1 MTLAAIFVITIFYAS
16 SPAAAATHQSAAQ
29 SAAPATQTSDSA
41 PAQNPPGPSETT
53 PAATAPTKTSAGKSS
68 TTSANRPRH
77 KKRVLPPDCNNV
89 PPASGNPSAPA
100 STDPA
105 TSTASAPSAAMTNC
119 PPPKVIVRHGGT
131 TEPSIQLAGG
141 TPDSQTSHQRDSA
154 NQMLEATETNLKQ
167 VAGQQLTTN
176 QQDMVNQIH
185 QFMDQSKTATEA
197 GDLERAQNLAWKA
210 KLLSDELVKPEK

>member
-1 MTLAAIFVITIFYAS
+1 
-16 SPAAAATHQSAAQ
+16 
-29 SAAPATQTSDSA
+29 
-41 PAQNPPGPSETT
+41 
-53 PAATAPTKTSAGKSS
+53 
-68 TTSANRPRH
+68 
-77 KKRVLPPDCNNV
+77 
-89 PPASGNPSAPA
+89 
-100 STDPA
+100 
-105 TSTASAPSAAMTNC
+105 
-119 PPPKVIVRHGGT
+119 VIVRQGGT

-154 NQMLEATETNLKQ
+154 KQMLETTGTNLKQ

-185 QFMDQSKTATEA
+185 QFMEQSKTATEA